1 MKFTSRITILL
12 FSTLLVFSSHS
23 VRALDEASLSQ
34 MLQEL
39 QVENPEKLPDKMF
52 KAALDFM
59 NRIICAFTD
68 LASLIQEDAIKTK
81 DKEAKTA
88 LLKEFIEIQKVL
100 SRISKQLIQ
109 SPTRSQLHQTLKQLE
124 AIVQHLQKA
133 LASDITKY
141 TAFSFDEVLPHFE
154 NVDPELVKRSK
165 PIEEKVEI
173 DEEEL
178 AKQLEE
184 AEKDFQ
190 KIAKTA
196 ENAGLHY
203 YNHLYRNTIDK
214 FIIAPCDKYNLHW
227 KALYTSAALTGG
239 AYLWYKL
246 NTSTNGLPG
255 ELKGNDEAATS
266 SYNEGDYSFKAIL
279 GRIHDSINYHVRN
292 ILGWKPVTEFN
303 TRELEQNQ
311 AILAA
316 QQYLQE
322 ADASDAVDAAQAIL
336 NHVPKQRPTTLFGRM
351 ENETFNAITGH
362 WYLGATLLWEP
373 FREALTTKYAEI
385 SDSISTKG
393 RTLHNWLKGGAYYQ
407 RFKQSKK
414 SFRIEPRFTFDDIIG
429 LDHAK
434 QVLGD
439 IVKYIQDPESYD
451 RAGLTPAMGYLLF
464 GPTRTGKS
472 MIAEGLAGELQK
484 IKGNSDDFPFFVIE
498 ARYIAA
504 EGNFNMIMNIIK
516 NYAPCIIFIDEID
529 MLPLHRDKNKGKNTV
544 LQEFLST
551 ISGCMTTN
559 NPDKQVI
566 IIAATNRPEKLDP
579 SLRSRLSVH
588 IPFEYPS
595 FIHRAENLIRE
606 IEGKGLPIDQFDIR
620 KLAEQ
625 TEGASFQKLHEIV
638 NNAQFITREQG
649 RPITQ
654 ADIEKSLNTE
664 MRNIIYHDYANLSDE
679 DQQTLAVHM
688 AGHALGYMLIESKAA
703 QLSQVTIRPVKTKIE
718 DDSIWADCFTD
729 HELPNIQYGHVFTH
743 HSGDS
748 LKFTSKKELKRLCM
762 IELAGRVAEDIM
774 LGSQHTTKDT
784 CSCHDATKAFYWARK
799 YHLNGLDEQ
808 LLQNSKALQ
817 DRVIEQAY
825 EFMYACEE
833 EVRQLLEPRKELI
846 EFVAEGLKKF
856 EILGTEEVQALVDLH
871 TMMDGRSVDEFLKEL
886 QGNSDKDQPDE
897 NYQEAKELKNA
908 VKDELGIDEVV
919 AENA

>member
-12 FSTLLVFSSHS
+12 FSALLVFSSHS
-23 VRALDEASLSQ
+23 ARALDEASLSQ

-39 QVENPEKLPDKMF
+39 QAENPEKLSDELSK
-52 KAALDFM
+52 KAYDHI
-59 NRIICAFTD
+59 NRIICAHTD

-81 DKEAKTA
+81 DKESKTA
-88 LLKEFIEIQKVL
+88 LLNEFINTQKVI
-100 SRISKQLIQ
+100 SHISKQLIQ
-109 SPTRSQLHQTLKQLE
+109 SPTRSQLHKILNQLDD
-124 AIVQHLQKA
+124 IVSHLQKA
-133 LASDITKY
+133 LATDITKY
-141 TAFSFDEVLPHFE
+141 KAFNFGEDLPHFE
-154 NVDPELVKRSK
+154 NVNPELVKRSR
-165 PIEEKVEI
+165 PLEEKVEI
-173 DEEEL
+173 EEEEL
-178 AKQLEE
+178 EKQLEQ
-184 AEKDFQ
+184 ADQDFK
-190 KIAKTA
+190 KIAKKA

-203 YNHLYRNTIDK
+203 YNHLYRNTVDK

-227 KALYTSAALTGG
+227 KALGGALSLGVV
-239 AYLWYKL
+239 AYLWYQF
-246 NTSTNGLPG
+246 NECTDGVDGQSLPKRFLQCDAGGTPALDGDGHYIPNHVDSSWFKRAFQYMLG
-255 ELKGNDEAATS
+255 EERGQNWHEA
-266 SYNEGDYSFKAIL
+266 
-279 GRIHDSINYHVRN
+279 INKKIRC
-292 ILGWKPVTEFN
+292 LGWPEKMSLKNNFGQAGEGQGLLCH
-303 TRELEQNQ
+303 LETSFVNYTTGY
-311 AILAA
+311 LPAA
-316 QQYLQE
+316 
-322 ADASDAVDAAQAIL
+322 A
-336 NHVPKQRPTTLFGRM
+336 GM
-351 ENETFNAITGH
+351 
-362 WYLGATLLWEP
+362 WYLTDKFGLKDFAKEKFDKMHQNML
-373 FREALTTKYAEI
+373 
-385 SDSISTKG
+385 
-393 RTLHNWLKGGAYYQ
+393 TLHNWLKGGAYYQ
-407 RFKQSKK
+407 RYKHTKK

-484 IKGNSDDFPFFVIE
+484 IKGHSDDFPFFVIE

-566 IIAATNRPEKLDP
+566 IIAATNRPENLDK

-595 FIHRAENLIRE
+595 FIHRAEHLIRE

-625 TEGASFQKLHEIV
+625 TEGASFQALHEVV

-654 ADIEKSLNTE
+654 VDIEKSLNTE
-664 MRNIIYHDYANLSDE
+664 IRNIIYHDYANLSEE
-679 DQQTLAVHM
+679 DQHTLAVHM

-718 DDSIWADCFTD
+718 DDSIWADCFKD
-729 HELPNIQYGHVFTH
+729 HVMPDIQYGHVFTH
-743 HSGDS
+743 YAGDS

-762 IELAGRVAEDIM
+762 IELAGRVAEDVM
-774 LGSQHTTKDT
+774 LDSQHTTKDT

-817 DRVIEQAY
+817 DKVVEQAY
-825 EFMYACEE
+825 AFMHECEQ
-833 EVRQLLEPRKELI
+833 EVRELLEPRKELI

-856 EILGTEEVQALVDLH
+856 EILGNEEVQALVDLH
-871 TMMDGRSVDEFLKEL
+871 KMMDGRSVDEFLKEI
-886 QGNSDKDQPDE
+886 QGDNAEEPSEKEPSDSPDE
-897 NYQEAKELKNA
+897 TKKA
-908 VKDELGIDEVV
+908 VKNELGIDEVV
-919 AENA
+919 AEKA